1 MIITIK
7 RPNLREQLSGEVD
20 QLLRREYGR
29 DFENIA
35 VLRSFDDGR
44 VVYVIVNARYG
55 TYYEQTEMLWQRKTN
70 GTWDCLH
77 DGFTGD
83 GYREPLGKLSVRS
96 LCQELPKTS

>member
-7 RPNLREQLSGEVD
+7 RPSRREQLNDAVRE
-20 QLLRREYGR
+20 LLRHEYGR
-29 DFENIA
+29 DFESIA
-35 VLRSFDDGR
+35 SLREFDDGR

-55 TYYEQTEMLWQRKTN
+55 TWHEQIEMLWQRKAN

-83 GYREPLGKLSVRS
+83 GFREPLGTLSARS